1 MRLKPKKRLGQNF
14 LIDSNI
20 REKII
25 EHCKLCPDD
34 FVLEIG
40 SGRGEITGLIAE
52 RAAKVLAVEI
62 DRDLCEVSEDNLK
75 SLSNAEVVN
84 QDILKLDFT
93 KYLEKS
99 KKIKVIGN
107 IPYYIT
113 TPIIERL
120 LELKDLIESIFI
132 TVQKEFALRAA
143 AQAGSKDYGSL
154 SCFLQYYT
162 SPKILFTIKKTCFSP
177 VPKVDSCLL
186 ELKIREK
193 PPVETGD
200 EDLFFNIIRAAF
212 NKRRKT
218 LRNSLKE
225 IIPQNK
231 LELFFEKYKINRKV
245 RAEELTLFDF
255 ANLTKTLYL
264 PITEEVKKDKKKVD
278 KIKF

>member
-1 MRLKPKKRLGQNF
+1 MYLKPKKRLGQNF
-14 LIDSNI
+14 LIDRNI
-20 REKII
+20 QEKII
-25 EHCKLCPDD
+25 EHCKLSLDD

-40 SGRGEITGLIAE
+40 SGKGAITGLIAG

-62 DRDLCEVSEDNLK
+62 DRDLCKILEDNLK
-75 SLSNAEVVN
+75 SFSNVEVVN
-84 QDILKLDFT
+84 RDFLKLDLK

-99 KKIKVIGN
+99 RKIKVIGN

-120 LELKDLIESIFI
+120 LESKDSFESIFI

-143 AQAGSKDYGSL
+143 AQAGSKDYSSL

-177 VPKVDSCLL
+177 VPKVDSSLL

-225 IIPQNK
+225 IIPQNR
-231 LELFFEKYKINRKV
+231 LELFFEKYNINRKV

-255 ANLTKTLYL
+255 ANLANLM
-264 PITEEVKKDKKKVD
+264 
-278 KIKF
+278 